1 LGDTRESQPIP
12 ASRPPTGPAD
22 GGPNELSRPQFKQGW
37 YETDGSERIQLSFPP
52 LQVALPRWSRDG
64 RQIVFMGRLPPQLW
78 QIYVVPAEG
87 GSPQQLVSDDDN
99 EGAPDWSPSGSQL
112 MFSQFPELG
121 SAARGMVIH
130 RLDLRTHQVS
140 ILPGSDG
147 LYSAHWSSDGRYI
160 AASTVDNSKLMA
172 SELATRKWTTVCQPG
187 GRILGWSRNDEHIY
201 YENNGTVSREC
212 SS

>member
-1 LGDTRESQPIP
+1 
-12 ASRPPTGPAD
+12 
-22 GGPNELSRPQFKQGW
+22 
-37 YETDGSERIQLSFPP
+37 
-52 LQVALPRWSRDG
+52 
-64 RQIVFMGRLPPQLW
+64 
-78 QIYVVPAEG
+78 
-87 GSPQQLVSDDDN
+87 
-99 EGAPDWSPSGSQL
+99 

-172 SELATRKWTTVCQPG
+172 SELATRKWTTVSQPG

-201 YENNGTVSREC
+201 YENNGTFIARMFVVNTPNK
-212 SS
+212 